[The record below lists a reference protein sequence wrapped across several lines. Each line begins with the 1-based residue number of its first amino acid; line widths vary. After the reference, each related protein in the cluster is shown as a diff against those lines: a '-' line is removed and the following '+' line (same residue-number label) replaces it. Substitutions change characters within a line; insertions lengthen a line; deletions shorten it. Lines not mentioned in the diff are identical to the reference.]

1 MLEEEQVAVYLAARL
16 IARGNKGTLLLT
28 IMILAMVFVNLV
40 FLPSIIAG
48 VVVLF
53 NQQTIDYSY
62 GNLVVEPKE
71 GELQIV
77 NPSLLVQ
84 KINGIPGVVAS
95 TPRFSTGA
103 TAVHRGRLTSP
114 LVIAI
119 EPAREQEVMRISTRI
134 QSGDYLG
141 ESDSGEILVGATLAG
156 TNDPEGDSTP
166 TLGGVEVGKT
176 VEITFR
182 NGITRQFRVKGILKA
197 GTSSVDNAIFIT
209 RQDVAEVLG
218 DPDPATSILVR
229 TERTG
234 DHDAMRRVLM
244 QYGVQ
249 EKIWTWEDKS
259 ADFLASIVGSFGI
272 INVISTLVSLI
283 IAVVVIFIVIFIGIV
298 YRRRQIGILR
308 AIGIGRSLIIKSYIF
323 QALFICTC
331 GTIAGGVLL
340 LAVLQFLA
348 ANPLVFPGGPV
359 APALETGLIA
369 QSVVSLY
376 IVSLFAGYFPSWLTT
391 REEILDAIR
400 G

>member
-1 MLEEEQVAVYLAARL
+1 MLEEEQVALYLAARL

-28 IMILAMVFVNLV
+28 IMILAMVFVNLI

-71 GELQIV
+71 GELLIEKPAQ
-77 NPSLLVQ
+77 LVQ

-103 TAVHRGRLTSP
+103 TVVHAGKSTSP
-114 LVIAI
+114 LVIGI
-119 EPAREQEVMRISTRI
+119 EPAREQEVMRIWTRV
-134 QSGDYLG
+134 QDGDYLSA
-141 ESDSGEILVGATLAG
+141 SDTGVCLIGATLAG
-156 TNDPEGDSTP
+156 SNDPGGDSTP
-166 TLGGVEVGKT
+166 TLGGAVVGKT
-176 VEITFR
+176 VDITFR
-182 NGITRQFRVKGILKA
+182 NGVTRQFRVKGILKA
-197 GTSSVDNAIFIT
+197 GTSSVDNAVYLN
-209 RQDVAEVLG
+209 RQDVARALG
-218 DPDPATSILVR
+218 ETDPANSILVR
-229 TERTG
+229 TETTG
-234 DHDAMRRVLM
+234 DDDRMRLVLM
-244 QYGVQ
+244 QFGVQ

-259 ADFLASIVGSFGI
+259 AEFLASIVGSFGI
-272 INVISTLVSLI
+272 INVISTAVSLI
-283 IAVVVIFIVIFIGIV
+283 IAVVVIFIVVFIGIV

-323 QALFICTC
+323 QALFICVC

-340 LAVLQFLA
+340 FAVLQYLA

-359 APALETGLIA
+359 APALETGLIV
-369 QSVVSLY
+369 QSVLSLFVVSL
-376 IVSLFAGYFPSWLTT
+376 IAGYLPSWLTT